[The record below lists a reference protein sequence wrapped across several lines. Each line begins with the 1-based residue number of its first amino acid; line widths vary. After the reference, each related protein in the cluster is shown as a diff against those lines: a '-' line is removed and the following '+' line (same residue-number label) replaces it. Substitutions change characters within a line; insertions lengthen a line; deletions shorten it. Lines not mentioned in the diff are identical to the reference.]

1 MKSKIHT
8 LLVVFGIFIVVST
21 TIFLFYLG
29 WDYYSLPL
37 KERFFHPNHDLLKS
51 SGLIGHGIG
60 ILGSFF
66 MLLGVVIY
74 IVRKRV
80 RKFSRL
86 GKLKYWLEFHIFLTT
101 LGPILILFHTAFRFG
116 GIVSVS
122 FWSMVAVALSGV
134 IGRFIYLQIP
144 RSIEGNEL
152 SQEEITKLD
161 FDLKF
166 KLQEKFQLDSNIISG
181 LDENSINSI
190 SEIKASKIVKVII
203 IDILE
208 TRKQLG
214 KINNHLKSKNI
225 SRGNRKEILKVSK
238 SKLLLT
244 RKILLLK
251 TMQKLFGYWHVVH
264 LPFAIVMLI
273 IMVVHIVVAWVFG
286 YKWIF

>member
-1 MKSKIHT
+1 MKNKIHF
-8 LLVVFGIFIVVST
+8 LLVSLATIIVIST
-21 TIFLFYLG
+21 IIFLFYLG

-51 SGLIGHGIG
+51 SGLVGHGIG
-60 ILGSFF
+60 ILGSFL

-80 RKFSRL
+80 RKFSRV

-122 FWSMVAVALSGV
+122 FWSMAAVAFSGV

-152 SQEEITKLD
+152 SQDEISKLD

-166 KLQEKFQLDSNIISG
+166 KLKQKYQLDFNEISG
-181 LDENSINSI
+181 LDANSINGI
-190 SEIKASKIVKVII
+190 SEIGASKLIKVIFTDFI
-203 IDILE
+203 G
-208 TRKQLG
+208 TRKQLN
-214 KINNHLKSKNI
+214 KINRHLKSQNI
-225 SRGNRKEILKVSK
+225 SRKNRKEILKVSK
-238 SKLLLT
+238 AKLQLT

-251 TMQKLFGYWHVVH
+251 KMQTLFGYWHVIH
-264 LPFAIVMLI
+264 LPFAIIMLI
-273 IMVVHIVVAWVFG
+273 IMVIHIVVAWVFG
-286 YKWIF
+286 YKWVF